1 MIIFVIIGWIWFIG
15 MLIKAAIDDDIT
27 RQRVSKTGS
36 GVYRS
41 PNGGLRH
48 TSTGKKLNDQ
58 EILKYYMDKVTKQ

>member
-1 MIIFVIIGWIWFIG
+1 MVILLIIFWVWFIAKC
-15 MLIKAAIDDDIT
+15 IKAAIDDDIT

-48 TSTGKKLNDQ
+48 TSTGKKLNDK
-58 EILKYYMDKVTKQ
+58 EILKYYMDKVPK